1 MSALTDVTSIL
12 DRSSLVASPRNTD
25 SELSSSS
32 FRLVQRVT
40 SASASASWIANPWKN
55 ASLSD
60 ARWRLINARA
70 WAGANSLVLALAL
83 SCRST

>member
-12 DRSSLVASPRNTD
+12 DRSSLVASPRSTD

-32 FRLVQRVT
+32 FRLAHLVI

-60 ARWRLINARA
+60 ARCRLINAWA
-70 WAGANSLVLALAL
+70 WAGANSLVLVLAL